1 VDDAHLM
8 QARRGMISSVVT
20 RPVHPNAVPLHPMAI
35 GGKLS
40 PSQSEPDLANP
51 TRWRSQRRIHDEPS
65 ADLRN
70 LESEPVPLRPMTEG
84 LHSSTSRA
92 PSNSSEEVS
101 ARVIRGTN
109 DSKS

>member
-35 GGKLS
+35 GAKLS

-65 ADLRN
+65 ADLR
-70 LESEPVPLRPMTEG
+70 LVFLSTRTQQHRSHVC
-84 LHSSTSRA
+84 SSNNRDLWNCRS
-92 PSNSSEEVS
+92 
-101 ARVIRGTN
+101 GTN
-109 DSKS
+109 NEHL